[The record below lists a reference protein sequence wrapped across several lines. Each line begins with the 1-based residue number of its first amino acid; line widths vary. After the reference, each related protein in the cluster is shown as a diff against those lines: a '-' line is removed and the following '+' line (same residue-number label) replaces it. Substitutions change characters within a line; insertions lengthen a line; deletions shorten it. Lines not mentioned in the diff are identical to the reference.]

1 MLVQQRNPNNGTHWF
16 STEKEGYYGNSKR
29 LIICDP
35 EKGYARA
42 LGMFLSQKRELSLQ
56 VQVYTDLEGVEEEQ
70 ADCLII
76 SDQFPEEERKKLTGK
91 TVFLLT
97 GDPGQPPGEGEEI
110 LYKYQPGEKILEAVL
125 KAWGEKGSGEDIF
138 RRPSGREPGKLI
150 GVFSPVHRIG
160 KTGYALR
167 LGEELAARENVLYL
181 NLEVYGGIGGHFEEG
196 GQTLADVVY
205 YARQEKGNLGM
216 ILASMVR
223 HRNGL
228 DYVLPMPMPEDM
240 KSIRGEE
247 WRELA
252 LRILRES
259 LYETVILDIDE
270 AVPGLYSLLEACV
283 QIHMPEVEDP
293 LAQAK
298 IRQFREEAALLGRD
312 DILGKILWRKEP
324 A

>member
-1 MLVQQRNPNNGTHWF
+1 MPIPERPQALQRQSAKSVVYQTVCDW
-16 STEKEGYYGNSKR
+16 
-29 LIICDP
+29 II
-35 EKGYARA
+35 
-42 LGMFLSQKRELSLQ
+42 
-56 VQVYTDLEGVEEEQ
+56 TGVM
-70 ADCLII
+70 
-76 SDQFPEEERKKLTGK
+76 K
-91 TVFLLT
+91 
-97 GDPGQPPGEGEEI
+97 
-110 LYKYQPGEKILEAVL
+110 PGEKILEAVL
-125 KAWGEKGSGEDIF
+125 KVWGEKGAGEEIF
-138 RRPSGREPGKLI
+138 RRPSGKGAGKLI

-270 AVPGLYSLLEACV
+270 AVPGLYPLLEACA
-283 QIHMPEVEDP
+283 QIHMPEAEDP

>member
-16 STEKEGYYGNSKR
+16 STEEEGYYGNSKR

-167 LGEELAARENVLYL
+167 LGEELAEDIYAFPSPEALAAQTPESLAFLRAGWRAAYLIDAARAVASGRVSEEALAALPTGEARALLMTIRGVGPKVADCVLLYGL
-181 NLEVYGGIGGHFEEG
+181 SRWEVMPMDVWMKRAMGRLFPRGAPVCCRRYQGIAQQFIF
-196 GQTLADVVY
+196 D
-205 YARQEKGNLGM
+205 YAR
-216 ILASMVR
+216 AS
-223 HRNGL
+223 
-228 DYVLPMPMPEDM
+228 LP
-240 KSIRGEE
+240 RGK
-247 WRELA
+247 A
-252 LRILRES
+252 DKK
-259 LYETVILDIDE
+259 T
-270 AVPGLYSLLEACV
+270 
-283 QIHMPEVEDP
+283 
-293 LAQAK
+293 AK
-298 IRQFREEAALLGRD
+298 PRRGD
-312 DILGKILWRKEP
+312 
-324 A
+324 

>member
-1 MLVQQRNPNNGTHWF
+1 
-16 STEKEGYYGNSKR
+16 
-29 LIICDP
+29 
-35 EKGYARA
+35 
-42 LGMFLSQKRELSLQ
+42 
-56 VQVYTDLEGVEEEQ
+56 
-70 ADCLII
+70 
-76 SDQFPEEERKKLTGK
+76 
-91 TVFLLT
+91 
-97 GDPGQPPGEGEEI
+97 
-110 LYKYQPGEKILEAVL
+110 
-125 KAWGEKGSGEDIF
+125 
-138 RRPSGREPGKLI
+138 
-150 GVFSPVHRIG
+150 
-160 KTGYALR
+160 
-167 LGEELAARENVLYL
+167 
-181 NLEVYGGIGGHFEEG
+181 
-196 GQTLADVVY
+196 
-205 YARQEKGNLGM
+205 M

-270 AVPGLYSLLEACV
+270 AVPGLYSLLEACA
-283 QIHMPEVEDP
+283 QIHMPEAEDL